1 MGFLSLTLNDGVLFE
16 AHRFVLPPLRKMELG
31 NPTDPQLAG
40 R

>member
-1 MGFLSLTLNDGVLFE
+1 MDFLILPLNDGVLFE
-16 AHRFVLPPLRKMELG
+16 AHRFVLPPLRKMALG

>member
-1 MGFLSLTLNDGVLFE
+1 MDFLILPLNDGVCSQ

-31 NPTDPQLAG
+31 NPTDLQFTA